1 VTNSSKDKRIPTRRV
16 IAAYHRASS
25 ADDREAQISDAQAAL
40 YAIAEDASRVD
51 REAQAIAALGI
62 CPLCAD
68 AYCVLAAEAQTH
80 ARARDLF
87 ALGVAAA
94 ELALG
99 PENMARYR
107 GRFWFYLDSRPY
119 LRARFGLALRLVALG
134 DDAGAISHF
143 QAMLELNPG
152 DNQGA
157 RYPLLAALLR
167 KGDDD
172 GVATLLEAI
181 GEEGSLAWV
190 YTRALMAFR
199 RHGGDHPEVAELGRG
214 ALAAN
219 PYVPKL
225 LASGLHLSRPHL
237 HSAMGGP
244 EDAASFVLHYGDAWR
259 ATPGAASW
267 IVELAGVE
275 WWPARGKPSKPRP

>member
-1 VTNSSKDKRIPTRRV
+1 MK
-16 IAAYHRASS
+16 AYHAASP
-25 ADDREAQISDAQAAL
+25 AEVREADIAGAQATL
-40 YAIAEDASRVD
+40 YAIADDASRAE
-51 REAQAIAALGI
+51 REAQALAALEI

-68 AYCVLAAEAQTH
+68 AYSVLAADAETP
-80 ARARDLF
+80 ARARQLF

-119 LRARFGLALRLVALG
+119 LRARFGLAMRLVALG

-143 QAMLELNPG
+143 KAMLDLNPG

-167 KGDDD
+167 RDDKD
-172 GVATLLEAI
+172 SVAALLETI

-199 RHGGDHPEVAELGRG
+199 GRGDDHPEVEALGRA

-219 PYVPKL
+219 PHVPTL
-225 LASGLHLSRPHL
+225 LASGLPLSRPHP

-244 EDAASFVLHYGDAWR
+244 EDAADFVLHYGGSWR
-259 ATPGAASW
+259 ETPGAVKW
-267 IVELAGVE
+267 IADLAGFE
-275 WWPARGKPSKPRP
+275 LPPAGKRRSKPRG

>member
-1 VTNSSKDKRIPTRRV
+1 MK
-16 IAAYHRASS
+16 AYHAASPPEV
-25 ADDREAQISDAQAAL
+25 REAGISDAQAAL
-40 YAIAEDASRVD
+40 YAIDDAASGAE
-51 REAQAIAALGI
+51 REAQAHAALAI

-68 AYCVLAAEAQTH
+68 AYSVLAAEAETLT
-80 ARARDLF
+80 RARDLF
-87 ALGVAAA
+87 AQGVAAA

-119 LRARFGLALRLVALG
+119 LRARFGLAMRLVVLG
-134 DDAGAISHF
+134 DDASAILHF
-143 QAMLELNPG
+143 HAMLDLNPG

-167 KGDDD
+167 QDDND
-172 GVATLLEAI
+172 GVAALLQAI

-199 RHGGDHPEVAELGRG
+199 RRGGDHPEVEALGRA

-219 PYVPKL
+219 PHVPAL
-225 LASGLHLSRPHL
+225 LASGLPVSRPHL
-237 HSAMGGP
+237 HSEMGGP
-244 EDAASFVLHYGDAWR
+244 EDAADFVLDYGDAWR
-259 ATPGAASW
+259 STRGAVLW
-267 IVELAGVE
+267 IAQLAGLE
-275 WWPARGKPSKPRP
+275 LPPAAGKRSKPRR

>member
-1 VTNSSKDKRIPTRRV
+1 MK
-16 IAAYHRASS
+16 AYHAASPPEV
-25 ADDREAQISDAQAAL
+25 READIAGAQAAL
-40 YAIAEDASRVD
+40 YAIADDAGRAE
-51 REAQAIAALGI
+51 REAQARAALAI

-68 AYCVLAAEAQTH
+68 AYSVLAAEAETP

-99 PENMARYR
+99 AENMARYR

-119 LRARFGLALRLVALG
+119 LRARFGLATRLVALG
-134 DDAGAISHF
+134 QDPVAISHF
-143 QAMLELNPG
+143 KAMLDLNPG
-152 DNQGA
+152 DNQGV

-167 KGDDD
+167 RADDD
-172 GVATLLEAI
+172 GVVALLEAI

-199 RHGGDHPEVAELGRG
+199 KHGGDHPEVEALGRA

-219 PYVPKL
+219 PYVPIL
-225 LASGLHLSRPHL
+225 LASGLPLSQPHL
-237 HSAMGGP
+237 NSAMGGP
-244 EDAASFVLHYGDAWR
+244 EDAADFVLHYGDAWR
-259 ATPGAASW
+259 ATPGAAPW
-267 IVELAGVE
+267 IADLAGLE
-275 WWPARGKPSKPRP
+275 LPPAEKRRSKPRR

>member
-1 VTNSSKDKRIPTRRV
+1 MKAYC
-16 IAAYHRASS
+16 AASLPEV
-25 ADDREAQISDAQAAL
+25 READISGAQAAL
-40 YAIAEDASRVD
+40 YAIPDDASRAE
-51 REAQAIAALGI
+51 RQAKAHAALAI

-68 AYCVLAAEAQTH
+68 AYSVLAAEAETPT
-80 ARARDLF
+80 RARDLF

-119 LRARFGLALRLVALG
+119 LRARFGLAVRLVALG

-143 QAMLELNPG
+143 KAMLDLNPG

-167 KGDDD
+167 QDDDD
-172 GVATLLEAI
+172 GVATLLAAI

-199 RHGGDHPEVAELGRG
+199 RDGGDHPEVDALGQW

-219 PYVPKL
+219 PHVPRL
-225 LASGLHLSRPHL
+225 LASGVPLSRPHL
-237 HSAMGGP
+237 YSAMGGP
-244 EDAASFVLHYGDAWR
+244 EDAAAFVLHYGDAWR
-259 ATPGAASW
+259 ATLGAVPW
-267 IVELAGVE
+267 IANLAGLE
-275 WWPARGKPSKPRP
+275 LPPPGGRRSRKPR